1 MVVVVHIHVCGEGG
15 RCCPERT
22 DLWPPPPPPPPP
34 PPLHGKEEEGEGG
47 LLRTQVK
54 RRREGDWLDHAG
66 RSLNSLSVHRTEGEA
81 ERFRVFPP
89 AFTRRR
95 RRRRADN
102 VRERIRNNIRFIPIA
117 VKRKIVGN
125 EGFNVSL
132 R

>member
-1 MVVVVHIHVCGEGG
+1 MVVHIHVCGEGG

-22 DLWPPPPPPPPP
+22 DLWTPP
-34 PPLHGKEEEGEGG
+34 PPLHGKEEEEEEGG

-54 RRREGDWLDHAG
+54 RRGEGDWLDHAG
-66 RSLNSLSVHRTEGEA
+66 RSLNSLSVHRTEGEGEGEA

-95 RRRRADN
+95 RRADN
-102 VRERIRNNIRFIPIA
+102 VRERIRNNIQFIPIA

>member
-1 MVVVVHIHVCGEGG
+1 MVVHIHVCGEGG

-22 DLWPPPPPPPPP
+22 DLWTPP
-34 PPLHGKEEEGEGG
+34 PPLHGKEEEEEEGG

-54 RRREGDWLDHAG
+54 RRGEGDWLDHAG
-66 RSLNSLSVHRTEGEA
+66 RSLNSLSVHRTEGEGEGEA

-95 RRRRADN
+95 RRRADN
-102 VRERIRNNIRFIPIA
+102 VRERIRNNIQFIPIA
-117 VKRKIVGN
+117 VKRKKVGN

>member
-1 MVVVVHIHVCGEGG
+1 M
-15 RCCPERT
+15 
-22 DLWPPPPPPPPP
+22 
-34 PPLHGKEEEGEGG
+34 
-47 LLRTQVK
+47 
-54 RRREGDWLDHAG
+54 DHAG

-95 RRRRADN
+95 RRADN
-102 VRERIRNNIRFIPIA
+102 VRERIRNNIQFIPIA
-117 VKRKIVGN
+117 VKKEMVGN